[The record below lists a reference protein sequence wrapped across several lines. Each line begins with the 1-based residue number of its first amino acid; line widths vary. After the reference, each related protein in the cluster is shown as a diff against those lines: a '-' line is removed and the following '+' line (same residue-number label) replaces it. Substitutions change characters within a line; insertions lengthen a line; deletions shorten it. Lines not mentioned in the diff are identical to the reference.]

1 MGRNLVEQT
10 LEASVFRDA
19 SWSGPRNGNFPT
31 SLGHSDM
38 WLFRPHLTPLH
49 CPCALQPIPAHPGG
63 RASPASAQLT
73 DAHVLVV
80 QLGGTVA
87 VEAQTA
93 VLAVLASRV
102 VLAADAGHHVEE
114 VNVAAS
120 VGVAV
125 ALAVWASRAWETQ
138 RVSEQRETVPACCPS
153 PVHSGKQEQ
162 ERKDPPKDTQV

>member
-1 MGRNLVEQT
+1 MCPSAYPS
-10 LEASVFRDA
+10 ASR
-19 SWSGPRNGNFPT
+19 GPCQP
-31 SLGHSDM
+31 SQ
-38 WLFRPHLTPLH
+38 RPV
-49 CPCALQPIPAHPGG
+49 
-63 RASPASAQLT
+63 T

-114 VNVAAS
+114 VDVAAA

-125 ALAVWASRAWETQ
+125 ALAVWAGRAWETQ
-138 RVSEQRETVPACCPS
+138 WVSEQRETVPACCPS
-153 PVHSGKQEQ
+153 PVRPGKQEQ
-162 ERKDPPKDTQV
+162 REEGPAQGHAGVGPGTGRCPGPPNTSVQLGKRRACQL